1 MLKRLIYL
9 KLQLKS
15 AFLCI
20 PKLLAGTLLFSCLA
34 VLIGYAGSKT
44 LYHND
49 SLFYFR
55 IAAVLPKNDALV
67 NIGFN
72 MLTGMDSLKDYCEFV
87 RTDEE
92 TAMKLLEH
100 GEVYGIVY
108 IPEGFVEDI
117 LNGKNTPAH
126 ILLPDSSGIE
136 TALFRSVLNAGSD
149 TLAYVQSGIY
159 ALYDTYERFGVSSLT
174 SVASD
179 RLNNEYMRFTL
190 QRGDIYKIETVSST
204 GSLSLPQF
212 FVCAGIAVIMLFL
225 GFTMGGYAMQESTQL
240 NLMLKRSGIS
250 YIFTVVCKTIITALI
265 YTVLFTAL
273 LIGAKAALG
282 SLPEN
287 TQTAVSPV
295 SSLLPDI
302 SAKNL
307 ALLAICSALSVSFIL
322 AVYSLA
328 GSGLYGM
335 LLLFLSNVLML
346 FVSGCII
353 PSAYLPKVAAVTG
366 AQLPTA
372 YLKQC
377 LTAMYTGEIPITAI
391 IAILAYIILFTAI
404 SGLCQSHRA
413 ASV

>member
-1 MLKRLIYL
+1 MLRRLVYL

-55 IAAVLPKNDALV
+55 IAAVLPENDALV

-87 RTDEE
+87 RTDED
-92 TAMKLLEH
+92 TALKLLEH

-108 IPEGFVEDI
+108 IPKGFVEDI
-117 LNGKNTPAH
+117 LNGENTPAH

-159 ALYDTYERFGVSSLT
+159 ALYDTYERFGISSLT

-212 FVCAGIAVIMLFL
+212 FVCSGIAVIMLFL

-250 YIFTVVCKTIITALI
+250 YIFTTVCKTIIITLF
-265 YTVLFTAL
+265 YTILFIILSVGIRAVTGTL
-273 LIGAKAALG
+273 PKESAA
-282 SLPEN
+282 
-287 TQTAVSPV
+287 AV
-295 SSLLPDI
+295 SSLLFDI

-307 ALLAICSALSVSFIL
+307 ALLAICSALSVSFIF
-322 AVYSLA
+322 AVYNLA

-335 LLLFLSNVLML
+335 LLLFFMNVLML
-346 FVSGCII
+346 FCSGCII
-353 PSAYLPKVAAVTG
+353 PGAYLPKAAASLG
-366 AQLPTA
+366 ATLPTTC
-372 YLKQC
+372 LKQC
-377 LTAMYTGEIPITAI
+377 LTAMYTGELHLTTIAAI
-391 IAILAYIILFTAI
+391 SAYIILFTVI
-404 SGLCQSHRA
+404 SGLCRRYRA